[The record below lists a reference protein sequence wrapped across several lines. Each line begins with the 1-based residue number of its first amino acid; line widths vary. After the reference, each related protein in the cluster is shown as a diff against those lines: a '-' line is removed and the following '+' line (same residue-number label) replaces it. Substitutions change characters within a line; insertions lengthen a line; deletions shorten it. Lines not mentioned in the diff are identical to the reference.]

1 MYWSDVGIV
10 HTKPALLAALVGI
23 LRKAWRQSGVLQWN
37 LVMQLWSGTLKCCL
51 WLIPSTP
58 NGEMLMWMV
67 WFHLFFFSF
76 FFLLSFPCSQSCF
89 LAAFGLNMFLLRA
102 VLTIL
107 LSIVVS
113 RAFLTVLFLLCLT
126 FVCLCRAV
134 CSFSSQKKKN
144 KTTQSFHVVKL
155 WTIFIHS
162 LIGETFRMSPAIKL
176 TLVSVSPSLGVFWNA
191 GTGWVGAFVACSL
204 RSVSSAV
211 PAPRGFCL
219 GVVHEN

>member
-10 HTKPALLAALVGI
+10 HTKPALLAALAGI

-58 NGEMLMWMV
+58 NVEMLMWMV
-67 WFHLFFFSF
+67 WFHLFFFF
-76 FFLLSFPCSQSCF
+76 FSPPFFPLLTELLFSCLWTQCFCLEPCSQYFWASWSAELFWLCF
-89 LAAFGLNMFLLRA
+89 SYYALHLFVSVELFVHS
-102 VLTIL
+102 VL
-107 LSIVVS
+107 
-113 RAFLTVLFLLCLT
+113 
-126 FVCLCRAV
+126 
-134 CSFSSQKKKN
+134 KKKP
-144 KTTQSFHVVKL
+144 QSFHVVKL
-155 WTIFIHS
+155 RTRFIHS

-176 TLVSVSPSLGVFWNA
+176 TLVSVSPSLAVFWNA

-204 RSVSSAV
+204 CSVSSAV